1 MLTRRTSFRT
11 ARIGLAL
18 LATAALA
25 AACGSS
31 SAGSAG
37 SAGSAHA
44 TSGAGATS
52 IELSGGH
59 LADNAGRTV
68 YMWVADGPDK
78 SICTGPCTT
87 VWPPVTVSGRPSPG
101 AGLTQS
107 QLTTITRSGGKTQ
120 LAYAGHPLYYF
131 AADSAPGDTDGQGSD
146 SFGAK
151 WWMLT
156 DSGHPITTV
165 PTAPV
170 TSASSSAP
178 AGGGGYGY

>member
-131 AADSAPGDTDGQGSD
+131 AADTSAGTTRGQGSD

-151 WWMLT
+151 WWLVAPAGT
-156 DSGHPITTV
+156 AITAGSSSGG
-165 PTAPV
+165 
-170 TSASSSAP
+170 ASSSSSSS
-178 AGGGGYGY
+178 GGGY